1 MGMNSDPNMGE
12 RLGRI
17 ILEPAIQTRISS
29 FLISIKQVNALILF
43 QIESQ
48 QRAWA
53 PYALFH
59 NQLSREVEM
68 IGLLQRVTDW
78 SMNPSVYFNAGISNL
93 RHLCGLQF
101 FRFLPVNL
109 AMDPLCLYRYLA
121 LTHAL
126 YAHLRFIPL
135 LPLELPLEHQYLA
148 FLRTLETVHGR
159 QMQAQIAM
167 LRQLPVSLSERERET
182 VVGEENRRVR
192 EVFQKFVEEIAE
204 G

>member
-1 MGMNSDPNMGE
+1 MNSDPTTGE

-17 ILEPAIQTRISS
+17 ILEPEIQTRISS
-29 FLISIKQVNALILF
+29 FLISIKQVNVLILSC
-43 QIESQ
+43 IEVWQ
-48 QRAWA
+48 TAWSS
-53 PYALFH
+53 YALFH
-59 NQLSREVEM
+59 NQFSREVEM

-78 SMNPSVYFNAGISNL
+78 SMNPSVYFKAGISNL
-93 RHLCGLQF
+93 RHLGDLQF
-101 FRFLPVNL
+101 GRFLPVNL

-148 FLRTLETVHGR
+148 FLLTLETVHGR

-167 LRQLPVSLSERERET
+167 LRQPPVPLSERERET
-182 VVGEENRRVR
+182 VVGEESRRVR
-192 EVFQKFVEEIAE
+192 EVFRRFVEEIAE
-204 G
+204 A